1 MEITTIQKQIK
12 DKSVNNFY
20 IMSGEE
26 IAVQDIYIKK
36 IAECKQL
43 NILRA
48 DTIAEITI
56 KLSNKAFISSSYC
69 YIVHND
75 NDFLK
80 AENSWDKVIS
90 SIGNNILILIYDNID
105 KRSKF
110 YKRFI
115 NDIAVFEHLG
125 EDILIK
131 YIQKQID
138 LSVNNC
144 KMLIDICEH
153 DYSRILLEIDK
164 IKQFREDY
172 IKDKELPKPY
182 DGIFLQLVND
192 GTIYR
197 PPKDAIFD
205 LVDSICKGNIDK
217 SYQLY
222 EDCKAIN
229 ESPLAI
235 ISVLYNNMKQMLQ
248 VQSCHNSDIA
258 KSTGLTNWQ
267 IMQAKDKIGA
277 YSIRE
282 LVNALKVIQKT
293 EQAIKTGEIEQDIAI
308 DYIMLNIL
316 RS

>member
-48 DTIAEITI
+48 DTIAEITV
-56 KLSNKAFISSSYC
+56 KLNNKAFISSSYC

-144 KMLIDICEH
+144 KMLIDICEY

-164 IKQFREDY
+164 IQQYKYNVPINMGYDDMFR
-172 IKDKELPKPY
+172 
-182 DGIFLQLVND
+182 QLVND
-192 GTIYR
+192 GTIYK

-205 LVDSICKGNIDK
+205 LVDSVCRGNIDK

-222 EDCKAIN
+222 EDCKSVN

-248 VQSCHNSDIA
+248 VQSCHNTDIA

-277 YSIRE
+277 YSVRE

-293 EQAIKTGEIEQDIAI
+293 EQAIETGEIEQDMAI

-316 RS
+316 R

>member
-48 DTIAEITI
+48 DTIAEITV
-56 KLSNKAFISSSYC
+56 KLNNKAFISSSYC

-90 SIGNNILILIYDNID
+90 SIDNNILILIYDNID

-144 KMLIDICEH
+144 KMLIDICEY

-164 IKQFREDY
+164 IQQYKYDVPINMSYDEVFR
-172 IKDKELPKPY
+172 
-182 DGIFLQLVND
+182 QLVND
-192 GTIYR
+192 GTIYK

-205 LVDSICKGNIDK
+205 LVDSVCRGQIDK
-217 SYQLY
+217 SYLLY

-229 ESPLAI
+229 ENPLAI
-235 ISVLYNNMKQMLQ
+235 ISVLYNNMKQILQ
-248 VQSCHNSDIA
+248 VQSCNNSDIA

-316 RS
+316 R

>member
-48 DTIAEITI
+48 DTIAEITV
-56 KLSNKAFISSSYC
+56 KLNNKAFISSSYC

-144 KMLIDICEH
+144 KMLIDICEY

-164 IKQFREDY
+164 IFQFKDY
-172 IKDKELPKPY
+172 DFDADDKMADKAF
-182 DGIFLQLVND
+182 IQLVND

-205 LVDSICKGNIDK
+205 LVDSICRGNIDK

-248 VQSCHNSDIA
+248 VQSCNNSDIA
-258 KSTGLTNWQ
+258 KSTGLTSWQ

-293 EQAIKTGEIEQDIAI
+293 EQAIKTGEIEQDMAI

-316 RS
+316 R

>member
-56 KLSNKAFISSSYC
+56 KLNNKAFISSNYC
-69 YIVHND
+69 YIIHND

-90 SIGNNILILIYDNID
+90 SIGNNILILVYDNID

-144 KMLIDICEH
+144 KMLIDICEY

-164 IKQFREDY
+164 IFQFKDY
-172 IKDKELPKPY
+172 DFDTDDKMADKAF
-182 DGIFLQLVND
+182 IQLVND

-205 LVDSICKGNIDK
+205 LVDSVCRGQIDK
-217 SYQLY
+217 SYLLY

-248 VQSCHNSDIA
+248 VQSCNNSDIA

-277 YSIRE
+277 YSVRE
-282 LVNALKVIQKT
+282 LVNDLKVIQKT
-293 EQAIKTGEIEQDIAI
+293 EQAIKTGEMEQDMAI

-316 RS
+316 R